1 MSQTERT
8 DFAIL
13 GYWIHWTLHSTISK
27 ELCSFMC
34 FLFRFKVSPNHK
46 ISGWYLIFAALASP
60 WRIVIVWLGQI
71 LAIVK
76 VNSDQIQDDKNSDTS
91 HLRQKVSDRFVC
103 LSNKLIEHW
112 SYLKHLSERPITFLL
127 AKHSISKLYLAASC
141 CSIAWR
147 TEAASGGDQKKHK
160 QGQSFQ
166 IQNYI

>member
-34 FLFRFKVSPNHK
+34 FLFRFKVSPKHK
-46 ISGWYLIFAALASP
+46 IFSWYLSFAALASP

-112 SYLKHLSERPITFLL
+112 SYLKHLSEIPITFLL
-127 AKHSISKLYLAASC
+127 NHSGKVFKFKTIFSRILLHHNLENWSSIRWWSKE
-141 CSIAWR
+141 
-147 TEAASGGDQKKHK
+147 T
-160 QGQSFQ
+160 
-166 IQNYI
+166 